1 MHAESVT
8 SSAEAGWPPEEDERL
23 DEVEFF
29 LSMMGQVKLGP

>member
-1 MHAESVT
+1 M
-8 SSAEAGWPPEEDERL
+8 SSAAAIPDEEERL